1 MKKHILF
8 WIFNNRHR
16 LDKKIGQKILI
27 GLAVVVTFGAILIGL
42 VTYAG
47 FKAVQYV
54 AGQLPAAQ
62 TVVDL
67 NQQVQ
72 QKVMNSAQGFQLQK
86 CTAALQQR
94 LDLNI
99 WLNRPLSENYTE
111 LLQACF
117 QQSGH
122 DQPKTTKET
131 RNDQSHI

>member
-8 WIFNNRHR
+8 WIFNNRHHV
-16 LDKKIGQKILI
+16 DKKLGRKVLI
-27 GLAVVVTFGAILIGL
+27 GLAVVLTLGILILGL
-42 VTYAG
+42 ITYAG

-54 AGQLPAAQ
+54 AGQLPSTQ

-72 QKVMNSAQGFQLQK
+72 QKISDTTQGFQLEK

>member
-1 MKKHILF
+1 MKKYILF

-16 LDKKIGQKILI
+16 VDKKLGQKILI
-27 GLAVVVTFGAILIGL
+27 GLAVILTFGAIMIGL

-54 AGQLPAAQ
+54 AGQLPSTQ
-62 TVVDL
+62 TVASL

-72 QKVMNSAQGFQLQK
+72 QKISDTTQGFHLQK
-86 CTAALQQR
+86 CTTALQQR
-94 LDLNI
+94 LDLNM
-99 WLNRPLSENYTE
+99 WLNRPLSENYKE